1 LWREAWEAVG
11 EVVSGLL
18 MVANPLT
25 GRLFPCGHKSRQPKT
40 QEKRRPPAPSR
51 RRVYALGTRH
61 TALETPMKYMKYL
74 EEIEHYL
81 EHELADQFEYAEEEQ
96 RYEILDFL
104 EKLMD
109 LGETAD
115 QKATEL
121 IFKNSYLQALAGV
134 KTQQ

>member
-1 LWREAWEAVG
+1 
-11 EVVSGLL
+11 
-18 MVANPLT
+18 
-25 GRLFPCGHKSRQPKT
+25 
-40 QEKRRPPAPSR
+40 
-51 RRVYALGTRH
+51 
-61 TALETPMKYMKYL
+61 MKYMKYL